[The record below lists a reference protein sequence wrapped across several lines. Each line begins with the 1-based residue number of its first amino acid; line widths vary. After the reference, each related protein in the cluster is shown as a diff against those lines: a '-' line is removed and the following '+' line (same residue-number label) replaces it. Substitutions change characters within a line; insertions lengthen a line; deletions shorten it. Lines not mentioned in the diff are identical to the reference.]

1 LKTKQKP
8 VHEQPSLLVDSEV
21 VRQIRRHARSSAT
34 TEICGV
40 LIGQDRDR
48 KIEVTASIEGQNAEE
63 AGAHVTFT
71 QDTWEHIYAVKDKRF
86 PDERIVGWYHSH
98 PGFGVF
104 LSDHD
109 TFIHRNFFSSPGQVA
124 WVFDPHSD
132 EEGCFGWVDGRIERL
147 TRIGVVDRRG
157 GERAEESADSEQSA
171 VPKKFEVALVPSEP
185 EPTPVRVRHLE
196 VDERAHE
203 NGLSLEE
210 LVTRVFVLLSVLAI
224 GFALS
229 WYLFPQVRVMVV
241 PVDPR
246 TGMPIDP
253 STGQI
258 LDLPAPNSNVQRAA
272 PNQSD
277 AAKGNSGK
285 AASGQQGQQSSSSPG
300 AQQKGNDAKPK

>member
-1 LKTKQKP
+1 
-8 VHEQPSLLVDSEV
+8 
-21 VRQIRRHARSSAT
+21 
-34 TEICGV
+34 
-40 LIGQDRDR
+40 
-48 KIEVTASIEGQNAEE
+48 
-63 AGAHVTFT
+63 
-71 QDTWEHIYAVKDKRF
+71 
-86 PDERIVGWYHSH
+86 
-98 PGFGVF
+98 
-104 LSDHD
+104 
-109 TFIHRNFFSSPGQVA
+109 
-124 WVFDPHSD
+124 
-132 EEGCFGWVDGRIERL
+132 
-147 TRIGVVDRRG
+147 
-157 GERAEESADSEQSA
+157 
-171 VPKKFEVALVPSEP
+171 VALVPSEP